1 MGNRTANRCN
11 NLINKL
17 ARENHCDI
25 EYCLLLITQSFIFRH
40 SLDEKIPGLR
50 NFTALFFIN
59 STRGALHGTV
69 AGKNVNEK
77 KRKKKKG
84 EIKQFD
90 LRKDTYGL
98 K

>member
-17 ARENHCDI
+17 VKENHCDI
-25 EYCLLLITQSFIFRH
+25 EYCLPLITQSFIFRH

-59 STRGALHGTV
+59 STRAAQHGTG
-69 AGKNVNEK
+69 AWEK
-77 KRKKKKG
+77 YIYEKS
-84 EIKQFD
+84 EIK
-90 LRKDTYGL
+90 
-98 K
+98 

>member
-1 MGNRTANRCN
+1 MGNRAADRCN

-17 ARENHCDI
+17 ERENHCDI
-25 EYCLLLITQSFIFRH
+25 ECCLLLITQSFIFRH

-59 STRGALHGTV
+59 STRGALHGTG
-69 AGKNVNEK
+69 AWKKHIYEK
-77 KRKKKKG
+77 S

-90 LRKDTYGL
+90 LRKDTYRL